1 MRASRLLSILT
12 TLQARGRVTAQSL
25 ADACEVSLRTIYRD
39 IEALSAAGIPV
50 YSERGSE
57 GGYRLLDG
65 YRVRL
70 NGLSPREAEALF
82 LTGLSGPAADL
93 GLGAVMAAAQTK
105 LLAALPQDLRMGA
118 ERMRARFHLDAPAW
132 FGEAEQPAHL
142 PGIAD
147 AVWRQRPIRIRY
159 RSWKAVRERRVEPL
173 GIVLKSGA
181 WYLAGRVEASVRT
194 YRIARILDLVPLD
207 GQFERP
213 PDFDLAVY
221 WKAATERLE
230 AELRPDTARL
240 RLSPWGVKMLAA
252 FSSPYVRAGTR
263 VEPVADAAGWRLAT
277 LPIGSLREAVVDLLR
292 LGAEAEVI
300 DPPALRARMA
310 AIAAGMI
317 ALYGGPASDGYSDD
331 VLPPEPNG

>member
-12 TLQARGRVTAQSL
+12 TLQARGRVTAQAL

-50 YSERGSE
+50 YSERGPE

-70 NGLSPREAEALF
+70 NGLSPQEAEALF
-82 LTGLSGPAADL
+82 LTGLTGPAADL
-93 GLGAVMAAAQTK
+93 GLGAVMAAAETK
-105 LLAALPQDLRMGA
+105 LLAALPQDLRKGA

-142 PGIAD
+142 PAIAD

-159 RSWKAVRERRVEPL
+159 RSWKAEKERRVEPL

-207 GQFERP
+207 EAFERP
-213 PDFDLAVY
+213 EDFDLAAY
-221 WKAATERLE
+221 WKAATARLE
-230 AELRPDTARL
+230 AELHPGTARL
-240 RLSPWGVKMLAA
+240 RLSPWGVKMLAV

-263 VEPVADAAGWRLAT
+263 IAEAADAAGWRVAT
-277 LPIGSLREAVVDLLR
+277 LPMASLREAVVDVLR
-292 LGAEAEVI
+292 LGAEVEVLEPLELRAKMAEV
-300 DPPALRARMA
+300 
-310 AIAAGMI
+310 AAGMA
-317 ALYGGPASDGYSDD
+317 ALYGGVEG
-331 VLPPEPNG
+331 

>member
-12 TLQARGRVTAQSL
+12 TLQARGRVTAQAL
-25 ADACEVSLRTIYRD
+25 ADDCEVSVRTIYRD

-50 YSERGSE
+50 YAERGSE

-70 NGLSPREAEALF
+70 NGLSPQEAEALF

-105 LLAALPQDLRMGA
+105 LLAALPQELRSGA

-132 FGEAEQPAHL
+132 FGEAEQPVHL
-142 PGIAD
+142 AAIAD

-159 RSWKAVRERRVEPL
+159 RSWKAEKERRIEPL
-173 GIVLKSGA
+173 GIVLKGGA
-181 WYLAGRVEASVRT
+181 WYLAGQVEASVRT
-194 YRIARILDLVPLD
+194 YRIARILDLAVLE

-213 PDFDLAVY
+213 RDFDLAGF
-221 WKAATERLE
+221 WKATTARLD
-230 AELRPDTARL
+230 AELHPGMAKL

-252 FSSPYVRAGTR
+252 FTSPYVRAGTR
-263 VEPVADAAGWRLAT
+263 IEEAADADGWRIAT
-277 LPIGSLREAVVDLLR
+277 LPIGTLWEAVVDCLR
-292 LGAEAEVI
+292 LGAEAEVL
-300 DPPALRARMA
+300 DPPELRAKMA
-310 AIAAGMI
+310 EVAAGMT
-317 ALYGGPASDGYSDD
+317 ALYRGSSFTP
-331 VLPPEPNG
+331 

>member
-12 TLQARGRVTAQSL
+12 TLQARGRVTAQAL
-25 ADACEVSLRTIYRD
+25 ADDCEVSLRTIYRD

-70 NGLSPREAEALF
+70 NGLSPQEAEALF

-93 GLGAVMAAAQTK
+93 GLGAVMAAVQVK
-105 LLAALPQDLRMGA
+105 LLAALPQELRMGA

-142 PGIAD
+142 PAIAD

-159 RSWKAVRERRVEPL
+159 RSWKAEKERRVEPL

-181 WYLAGRVEASVRT
+181 WYLAGQVEGSVRT
-194 YRIARILDLVPLD
+194 YRIARILDLASLD
-207 GQFERP
+207 GHFERP
-213 PDFDLAVY
+213 RDFDLAAF
-221 WKAATERLE
+221 WKATTERLD
-230 AELRPDTARL
+230 AELHPGTAKL
-240 RLSPWGVKMLAA
+240 RLSSLGVKLLAA

-263 VEPVADAAGWRLAT
+263 IEAAADADGWRIAT
-277 LPIGSLREAVVDLLR
+277 LPIGTLWEAVVDCLR
-292 LGAEAEVI
+292 LGAEAEVL
-300 DPPALRARMA
+300 DPPELRAKMA
-310 AIAAGMI
+310 EVAAGMT
-317 ALYGGPASDGYSDD
+317 ALYREPGAGNASRG
-331 VLPPEPNG
+331 